1 MACVLMNNIQQTRI
15 QLEKTYLS
23 MGGKELQEDA
33 ASILNQLQSTLNKV
47 LDQLARQF
55 ADSISPKV
63 DKSVQHM
70 GKLLQDVKGGGQ
82 GQAISK
88 SEVSVA
94 ADNVLNPLMDLLDG
108 SLSMYAENC
117 DKAVLKRILKQLWRI
132 VMKSLERNIVL
143 PPIEKQKGNNAKNVA
158 DSAQKV
164 EDMAGGLLKGMMTG
178 KDVTKVM
185 NVVSDNLKEG
195 EKSLSPK
202 QCAVLECGLDV
213 VKQYFH
219 AGGNG
224 LKMSYVNKSE
234 ELKSLQH
241 ALSLY
246 TQTTDALIKNFV
258 SSQTKQ
264 DTPASTEGSVGEVSV
279 QVDLYTH
286 PGTGE
291 HKVTVKVVAA
301 NDLKTPKTQTFKPYV
316 EVNLI
321 GPHLADKKRR
331 FETKTKNANWSPKY
345 NETFH
350 FIIGN
355 EDQISAYELHI
366 GVKDYCFGRENRLIG
381 VSVIQLRD
389 IIDQGSCACW
399 LSLGKRIQMDE
410 TGWTILR
417 ILSQRTTDE
426 VAKEFVKLKLDVRDD
441 ASLLQ

>member
-1 MACVLMNNIQQTRI
+1 M
-15 QLEKTYLS
+15 
-23 MGGKELQEDA
+23 
-33 ASILNQLQSTLNKV
+33 
-47 LDQLARQF
+47 
-55 ADSISPKV
+55 
-63 DKSVQHM
+63 
-70 GKLLQDVKGGGQ
+70 
-82 GQAISK
+82 
-88 SEVSVA
+88 
-94 ADNVLNPLMDLLDG
+94 
-108 SLSMYAENC
+108 
-117 DKAVLKRILKQLWRI
+117 
-132 VMKSLERNIVL
+132 
-143 PPIEKQKGNNAKNVA
+143 A

-185 NVVSDNLKEG
+185 NVVSVSLISHNDNDNDNDALQDNLKEG

-202 QCAVLECGLDV
+202 QCAVLECGLEV
-213 VKQYFH
+213 IKQYFH

-321 GPHLADKKRR
+321 GPHLADKKRKLA
-331 FETKTKNANWSPKY
+331 TKNKNANWSPKF

-350 FIIGN
+350 
-355 EDQISAYELHI
+355 L
-366 GVKDYCFGRENRLIG
+366 
-381 VSVIQLRD
+381 
-389 IIDQGSCACW
+389 
-399 LSLGKRIQMDE
+399 
-410 TGWTILR
+410 
-417 ILSQRTTDE
+417 
-426 VAKEFVKLKLDVRDD
+426 
-441 ASLLQ
+441 